1 MKSVFVV
8 DDHTAIREGF
18 RAILERSGRY
28 SVSGEASNAEETLE
42 RLDSGEACPDVFI
55 VDVSLPGRSGLEL
68 AAELRSRCGA
78 PIVVL
83 TMHRRY
89 DYIVGAFRAG
99 AQAYVSKDAGAD
111 CIVAALDSGCRG
123 EYYLDPASL
132 KLLVDE
138 ASALGRSSVKRES
151 GPALSDRELEV
162 LRLLAAGKRAEEIA
176 AALDLS
182 QKTVEN
188 HLSNITSKLGARDR
202 FELYRIAARM
212 EGGNAGSL

>member
-1 MKSVFVV
+1 MKRVFVV

-18 RAILERSGRY
+18 KAILERSGSY
-28 SVSGEASNAEETLE
+28 TVSGEASNAEETLE
-42 RLDSGEACPDVFI
+42 RLDAGEAYPDVFML
-55 VDVSLPGRSGLEL
+55 DVSLPGRSGLEL
-68 AAELRSRCGA
+68 AADLRSRCEA
-78 PIVVL
+78 PLVIL

-99 AQAYVSKDAGAD
+99 AHAYVAKDAGAD
-111 CIVAALDSGCRG
+111 SIVAALDAGVRG

-132 KLLVDE
+132 KLFVDE
-138 ASALGRSSVKRES
+138 ASALGGGAAKRETN
-151 GPALSDRELEV
+151 PALSDRELEV

-176 AALDLS
+176 SALGLS

-202 FELYRIAARM
+202 FELYRLAARM
-212 EGGNAGSL
+212 EGGIDGSP

>member
-1 MKSVFVV
+1 MMKFVFVV

-18 RAILERSGRY
+18 KAILERSGRY
-28 SVSGEASNAEETLE
+28 SVSGEASNAEETIG
-42 RLDSGEACPDVFI
+42 RLDSGEACPDIFI

-89 DYIVGAFRAG
+89 DYIV
-99 AQAYVSKDAGAD
+99 
-111 CIVAALDSGCRG
+111 AALDSSCRG

-138 ASALGRSSVKRES
+138 ASALGGSAAKRES
-151 GPALSDRELEV
+151 GPALSDREVEV

-202 FELYRIAARM
+202 FELYRLAARM
-212 EGGNAGSL
+212 EGGGSGSL